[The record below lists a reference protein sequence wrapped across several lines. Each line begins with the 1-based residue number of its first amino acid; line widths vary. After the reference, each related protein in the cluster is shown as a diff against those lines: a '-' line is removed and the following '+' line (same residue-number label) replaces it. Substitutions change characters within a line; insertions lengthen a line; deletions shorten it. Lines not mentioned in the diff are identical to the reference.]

1 MKEFK
6 TLKLKGFITLQNIL
20 FVKYSLKVLIK
31 IFQQSTTIRYQ
42 NTRSACSFQLGKG
55 DFLTEKYG
63 QFSMKNKI
71 SAYQIGIS
79 YRSV

>member
-1 MKEFK
+1 M
-6 TLKLKGFITLQNIL
+6 
-20 FVKYSLKVLIK
+20 
-31 IFQQSTTIRYQ
+31 FQQSTTIRYQ
-42 NTRSACSFQLGKG
+42 NTRSACSFQLRKG